1 MSVDGHSN
9 WKKEHGI
16 VSNVCGFG
24 LCLPH
29 HGYFLID
36 GWSHV
41 KGFNGMVG
49 GWSCFGFAFCLSCTA
64 TTEWSDEIKAWILE
78 VRQF

>member
-29 HGYFLID
+29 HGYFIID

-49 GWSCFGFAFCLSCTA
+49 CGVGCGVVLVLPFVFPAQ
-64 TTEWSDEIKAWILE
+64 
-78 VRQF
+78 RQLNGVTR